1 MPEAAA
7 RGLNGPDDLPGAVRD
22 ALADYAA
29 DPARADLILRVAVAS
44 AADPLPLLRVLYKFY
59 NRQRRFDIARDH
71 AARTLVEA
79 ARQAGLPPQIEDWN
93 ADLLDE
99 VNAYAASQIRLALKA
114 IAFLSLRLGDAD
126 GASTHIAHLARLDP
140 ADGSGASVVQ
150 ALAAAM

>member
-29 DPARADLILRVAVAS
+29 DPARAD
-44 AADPLPLLRVLYKFY
+44 LLRVLYKFY

-99 VNAYAASQIRLALKA
+99 ANAYMASQIRLALKA